1 MAISINQEP
10 TFPNVVYTN
19 LLYAVYS
26 PSSSNNQYQ
35 YVMDV
40 YASGSANRLTRIKQ
54 YPNPQ
59 GSAIFDTSRI
69 MADYLEYDTF
79 LFDSSFAGQEPLI
92 NSNGKFEI
100 KFGEEWAA
108 SPSGSVTLY
117 DGNGNVG
124 DPAVQGQVAD
134 VFMGTVDPNNG
145 VSYNWPDSGSVRW
158 LTDRPDGVDRYSP
171 ASPFNPSK
179 DAIWLTA
186 YNGSSSPVQIGLNGA
201 LLGPTIPANS
211 IRYFAI
217 TSGYS
222 SFTSFTLGTDTIV
235 IPVTQVS
242 CNYER
247 INFLF
252 INNYGVWDS
261 YGFNLPQQ
269 HTTSI
274 RRQSITTPFVD
285 YSSGVSQYDES
296 RRGKS
301 YYNTSYEDS
310 YKVTTPYLSQE
321 EAQWLTQLLES
332 PEVYIQNQ
340 VADIDALGRTGMTP
354 IVLTNSSYTHNTNRR
369 GQKAFQYDIEYQL
382 ANKRQTR

>member
-1 MAISINQEP
+1 MAITINQEP

-26 PSSSNNQYQ
+26 PSSSNSQYQ

-59 GSAIFDTSRI
+59 GSAIFDTSRV

-79 LFDSSFAGQEPLI
+79 VFDSSETSPPLI
-92 NSNGKFEI
+92 SSNGKFEI

-108 SPSGSVTLY
+108 SISGSVTLY

-145 VSYNWPDSGSVRW
+145 VSYNWPDSGSVKW
-158 LTDRPDGVDRYSP
+158 LTDRPDGVEKYITTSTYNANR
-171 ASPFNPSK
+171 
-179 DAIWLTA
+179 DAFWLTA
-186 YNGSSSPVQIGLNGA
+186 YNGSSSSVQIQLNGA
-201 LLGPTIPANS
+201 STGPTIPANS

-217 TSGYS
+217 SAPYNPA
-222 SFTSFTLGTDTIV
+222 TSFTLGTDTIV
-235 IPVTQVS
+235 IPSTEVS
-242 CNYER
+242 CNYDR
-247 INFLF
+247 VNFVF

-285 YSSGVSQYDES
+285 YSSGISQYDES

-332 PEVYIQNQ
+332 PEVYIQNK
-340 VADIDALGRTGMTP
+340 VSDSDASGRTGLTP